1 MTQEQTLPR
10 GEQLLSRGEQVLPN
24 GELVLRTLAMP
35 ADTNAN
41 GDIFG
46 GWLMSQMDIGGAIQ
60 AKEIAQGRVVTVR
73 VDGMTFLKPVAVGDV
88 VCCYAR
94 CIKSGRS
101 SITINIEVWVKKVSS
116 EPIGQRYKATEAV
129 FTYVAVDDAGKARA
143 LPEGSRNFE
152 VGATQ

>member
-1 MTQEQTLPR
+1 MTQEQ
-10 GEQLLSRGEQVLPN
+10 SLPN

-35 ADTNAN
+35 TDTNAN

-60 AKEIAQGRVVTVR
+60 AKEMAQGRVVTVR

-88 VCCYAR
+88 VCCYAH
-94 CIKSGRS
+94 CLKTGRS

-116 EPIGQRYKATEAV
+116 EPIGQRYRATEAV

-143 LPEGSRNFE
+143 LPNHRGNVE
-152 VGATQ
+152 ADTAQ

>member
-1 MTQEQTLPR
+1 MTQEQISPR
-10 GEQLLSRGEQVLPN
+10 GERLLPSGEQVLPN

-60 AKEIAQGRVVTVR
+60 AKEIAHGRVVTVR

-94 CIKSGRS
+94 CIKTGRS

-129 FTYVAVDDAGKARA
+129 FTYVAVDDIGKARA
-143 LPEGSRNFE
+143 LPEGRRNFE